1 MNAVT
6 LESRY
11 DTHLRNFMMN
21 MFNHVAGGIAV
32 SGIVAWAVSMMPS
45 VLYAIHG
52 TAFKWVVMFAPL
64 AFIFWFSMNMK
75 NMSLSTIKAGY
86 YAFTAF
92 MGLAL
97 SYIFVAYT
105 GESITSVFLVTT
117 CTYLASSLYGYTT
130 KRDLTGMG
138 SFLFMG
144 LIGIIIASI
153 VNIFLQNSE
162 FQFIISIIGVL
173 VFTGLTAWDVQNA
186 KNIFNDAPNMVEGE
200 RYGVMAAFGLYLNF
214 INLFQMLLHLLGNR
228 E

>member
-1 MNAVT
+1 MDSIT

-11 DTHLRNFMMN
+11 DTHLRGFMVN
-21 MFNHVAGGIAV
+21 MFNHVAAGIAL
-32 SGIVAWAVSMMPS
+32 SGIVAWLVSMMPG

-64 AFIFWFSMNMK
+64 AFIFWFSMNMHK
-75 NMSLSTIKAGY
+75 MALSTVKAGY

-92 MGLAL
+92 MGLAM

-105 GESITSVFLVTT
+105 GESIASVFLITA
-117 CTYLASSLYGYTT
+117 CMYLCSALWGYTT

-138 SFLFMG
+138 SFMFMG
-144 LIGIIIASI
+144 LIGIVIASI
-153 VNIFLQNSE
+153 VNIFLQNSG
-162 FQFIISIIGVL
+162 FQFIISIIGVI

-186 KNIFNDAPNMVEGE
+186 KNIFNNAPNNTEGE
-200 RYGVMAAFGLYLNF
+200 KYGVMAAFGLYLNF